1 MLLALCGLVMLG
13 LVREETGTEAFLVG
27 LGLAVLPAPAVV
39 LAFRWLGRAHPLPW
53 GTHAFVLAWGACAGA
68 LIALVAN
75 SFVAVWLADAW
86 AHPVDP
92 NTLAAFAVAPV
103 VEESAKATAL
113 LLVLVFRGRLIRGPV
128 DAVVLTGLTAT
139 GFAFT
144 ENILYL
150 AKAFGSDRDEG
161 TGAAIT
167 VATFFIR
174 AVFSPFAHP
183 LFTCMTGLGVGLA
196 LLSRRRV
203 GRVLL
208 PVAGLLL
215 AMGMHAAWNG
225 STVLGPLGFPLV
237 YVTIMIP
244 ALGFTVWLVLWHR
257 QRELRT
263 VRETLPRY
271 ALAGWLS
278 PYEPLALGSLRSRR
292 IAAEFASYHGIR
304 ADARRLRLYAAAAT
318 RLALLR
324 SDAERGRRTPDF
336 AHRERALLDHLWR
349 DRALAR
355 PAFAHSWRLAP
366 PRAPHLLPAQPAD
379 AAAPGG
385 WYAPPAWWPPAPPR
399 GYGQGPGYGHGHG
412 APPPPGR
419 AHAPYGYGGGTAP
432 YGGSPAPYGYGG
444 RPAPYGYGGR
454 PAPYGYGGPAPYA
467 PGQPPYAAAPAGIPA
482 GTGRQ
487 PTGED
492 ARHDPWAPPR
502 E

>member
-1 MLLALCGLVMLG
+1 MNHPPAPPAPQGLLTPRRARWWRRRDVRLTGLAVLLALCGLVMLG

-27 LGLAVLPAPAVV
+27 LVLAVLPAPVVV

-53 GTHAFVLAWGACAGA
+53 RTHAFVLAWGACAGA
-68 LIALVAN
+68 LIALIAN
-75 SFVAVWLADAW
+75 SFAAVWLADVW
-86 AHPVDP
+86 ARPVDP
-92 NTLAAFAVAPV
+92 NTVAALAVAPV
-103 VEESAKATAL
+103 VEESAKAAAL

-167 VATFFIR
+167 VATFFVR

-183 LFTCMTGLGVGLA
+183 LFTCMTGLGVGFA

-208 PVAGLLL
+208 PLAGLLL

-244 ALGFTVWLVLWHR
+244 ALGFATWCVLWQR

-292 IAAEFASYHGIR
+292 VAAEFAAYHGVR
-304 ADARRLRLYAAAAT
+304 ADAHRLRQYAAAAT

-324 SDAERGRRTPDF
+324 HDAEQGRRTPDF
-336 AHRERALLDHLWR
+336 PRRERALLDHLWQH
-349 DRALAR
+349 RALAR
-355 PAFAHSWRLAP
+355 PAFAYSWRLVP
-366 PRAPHLLPAQPAD
+366 PRAPHLLP
-379 AAAPGG
+379 
-385 WYAPPAWWPPAPPR
+385 
-399 GYGQGPGYGHGHG
+399 
-412 APPPPGR
+412 
-419 AHAPYGYGGGTAP
+419 
-432 YGGSPAPYGYGG
+432 
-444 RPAPYGYGGR
+444 
-454 PAPYGYGGPAPYA
+454 
-467 PGQPPYAAAPAGIPA
+467 
-482 GTGRQ
+482 
-487 PTGED
+487 
-492 ARHDPWAPPR
+492 
-502 E
+502 